1 MNDFQPVY
9 PETINLDPYKRVR
22 YSNGLVLGVD
32 EFVQEELYLLEK
44 HRRHNRSL
52 HGYGTFC
59 GLKLGL
65 EQTDGNWDV
74 MVGPGIALNPKGQEI
89 RVPEAQCASL
99 DSWVYKQG
107 EAIEQLLGGP
117 GVTPPP
123 AAISIYLVLCHR
135 ECETDYV
142 PVPSGPCQSLD
153 KTSVAS
159 RIADDFELV
168 LQLEPPDQAEDDTIQ
183 ALIQL
188 LRQIEISD
196 APGGL
201 SEDDLKRLVRS
212 LTDEVQP
219 PVFDPPLGE
228 MRMRADQAESFMHT
242 AFRVWVTEVKP
253 SILASGR
260 NCASGPPN
268 EACVLLGR
276 IDCSVENTVAGYR
289 LSGPVEFN
297 EDERPFLLQTRLLQ
311 EHLLRCCTGGAA
323 PSTSETP
330 SSIDETNLMHLTG
343 DETVEG
349 HKTFTDPIALGA
361 DGRVQRRIM
370 LPPAAGTAVNTRVE
384 HDLFRANAPALRFA
398 LNGEAS
404 FTLQVPDDIEYGV
417 APRVRVVW
425 GVKSNLPSVTFT
437 WQVRNRY
444 AEPDSIFGPFSGGG
458 GTLSETVSDV
468 KTGQVYVT
476 SFNNLPD
483 SVTADDVYGALRVKL
498 SDVTPVAQELFLLQ
512 VDVAY
517 VANRLGRDLS

>member
-44 HRRHNRSL
+44 HRLHNRSL
-52 HGYGTFC
+52 HGYGTLC
-59 GLKLGL
+59 GLKF
-65 EQTDGNWDV
+65 EVEETEGNWDV
-74 MVGPGIALNPKGQEI
+74 MVAPGIALNPKGQEI
-89 RVPEAQCASL
+89 RVPEAMCSSL
-99 DSWVYKQG
+99 DSWVFNHG
-107 EAIEQLLGGP
+107 DEIEQQLGGP
-117 GVTPPP
+117 EVTPPP
-123 AAISIYLVLCHR
+123 APISIYLVLCQR

-168 LQLEPPDQAEDDTIQ
+168 MQLEPPAQDEETTIQ
-183 ALIQL
+183 SLINV

-201 SEDDLKRLVRS
+201 SLDDLKRLVRS
-212 LTDEVQP
+212 LTDEIQP
-219 PVFDPPLGE
+219 PVFDPPLGA
-228 MRMRADQAESFMHT
+228 MRMRAGQAELFMHT

-253 SILASGR
+253 LILASGR
-260 NCASGPPN
+260 NCASGPPH
-268 EACVLLGR
+268 ESCVLLGR
-276 IDCSVENTVAGYR
+276 IDCSVENSVAGYQ
-289 LSGPVEFN
+289 LSGPVELN

-311 EHLLRCCTGGAA
+311 EHLLKCCAA
-323 PSTSETP
+323 PNISSLP
-330 SSIDETNLMHLTG
+330 SSIDETNIMHLTG
-343 DETVEG
+343 DEAVEG
-349 HKTFTDPIALGA
+349 IKTFTDPIALGL
-361 DGRVQRRIM
+361 DGRVQRRII
-370 LPPAAGTAVNTRVE
+370 LPPMAGAAVNAQVE
-384 HDLFRANAPALRFA
+384 HDFFRASSPALRFI

-417 APRVRVVW
+417 APRVRLIW

-444 AEPDSIFGPFSGGG
+444 AEPDTIFGPFSGGG
-458 GTLSETVSDV
+458 GTLSETVTDARS
-468 KTGQVYVT
+468 GQVYVT

-483 SVTADDVYGALRVKL
+483 SVSVDDVYGALRIRL
-498 SDVTPVAQELFLLQ
+498 SDVTPVEQELFLLQ
-512 VDVAY
+512 VEVAY
-517 VANRLGRDLS
+517 VANRLGRALS